1 MNQTIK
7 AIFENGYFK
16 PLEPLKI
23 QIEEGQIVKLTI
35 SSIKESE
42 QNKSLSEEKNQD

>member
-16 PLEPLKI
+16 PLESLKI

-35 SSIKESE
+35 SSKESE
-42 QNKSLSEEKNQD
+42 QNKSPSEEKNQD